1 MSSPCSPALMRP
13 VTWRVRTAS
22 PGWRSAID
30 AGQSPSGSAG
40 MGSRS
45 SRDRPCRLPPVGP
58 ATVRC
63 AAMPTEEPRLDFA
76 DDVDGALV
84 LTGEIDSY
92 TAPELS
98 DRLAGD
104 PPVEVLDVGGVTFI
118 DSSGLRVIVEAHQ
131 SRLAAGSRLV
141 LRSPSAAVQRLLEIS
156 GLAGHLDVA
165 G

>member
-1 MSSPCSPALMRP
+1 
-13 VTWRVRTAS
+13 
-22 PGWRSAID
+22 
-30 AGQSPSGSAG
+30 
-40 MGSRS
+40 
-45 SRDRPCRLPPVGP
+45 
-58 ATVRC
+58 
-63 AAMPTEEPRLDFA
+63 MPTEEPRLDFA
-76 DDVDGALV
+76 DDVDGALL

-98 DRLAGD
+98 ERLAGD
-104 PPVEVLDVGGVTFI
+104 PPVEVLDLAGVTFI

-131 SRLAAGSRLV
+131 SRLAAGARLV